1 MNRMSGRE
9 RILDRIRAAILTRE
23 QTDHPGAFEGW
34 RPAVRLTSS
43 VQRFAELFE
52 STGGEVE
59 IQATVEDAATWLAD
73 FCVSFRGVS
82 VGAGVPDEL
91 RPDLAIVPA
100 DTADLGVSMAAG
112 AIAETGSLLL
122 DARDGRRTQLLPP
135 THVVFVREQD
145 VRETFRDALLDS
157 QGDLPSAI
165 GLHSGPSK
173 SADIG
178 RYLVRG
184 VHGPGR
190 VVAVVLGERI
200 TDSS

>member
-1 MNRMSGRE
+1 MSGRD
-9 RILDRIRAAILTRE
+9 RILGRIRAAVLTRP
-23 QTDHPGAFEGW
+23 QTDYPGTFEGK
-34 RPAVRLTSS
+34 RPAARPGSS
-43 VQRFAELFE
+43 VQKFTELFE
-52 STGGEVE
+52 SAGGEVE
-59 IQATVEDAATWLAD
+59 IQPTVRDAAIWLAD
-73 FCVSFRGVS
+73 FCVSFGSVS

-91 RPDLAIVPA
+91 RPDLVIVPP
-100 DTADLGVSMAAG
+100 DTADLGVSMATG

-135 THVVFVREQD
+135 THVVFVREQE
-145 VRETFRDALLDS
+145 VRGTFRDALLDS

-190 VVAVVLGERI
+190 VVAVVLGAPSA
-200 TDSS
+200 DSA